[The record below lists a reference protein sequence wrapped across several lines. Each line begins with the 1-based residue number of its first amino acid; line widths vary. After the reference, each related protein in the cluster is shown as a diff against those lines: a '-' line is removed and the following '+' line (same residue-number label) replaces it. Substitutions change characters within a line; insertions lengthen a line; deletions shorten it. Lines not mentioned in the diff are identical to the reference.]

1 MDYKYIEQLLE
12 RYWACETD
20 EAEER
25 ILRDF
30 FAQENVPA
38 HLVRYQAL
46 FDYARQQVRPQLSK
60 DFDERVCA
68 LAEASADP
76 AHATAVGV
84 KARPLTTALRL
95 RPLFR
100 AAASVAIVLLL
111 GNAAQRSFNREEPAE
126 GWDYNSAAYTD
137 SYENPQTAL
146 DESMEAL
153 KMVQDGLK
161 TAAATDS
168 LSHGSEPADAKS
180 ITE

>member
-12 RYWACETD
+12 RYWACESS

-25 ILRDF
+25 ILREF
-30 FAQENVPA
+30 FAQETVPA
-38 HLVRYQAL
+38 HLLRYRAL
-46 FDYARQQVRPQLSK
+46 FDYERREALPRLSR
-60 DFDERVCA
+60 DFDERVCT
-68 LAEASADP
+68 LVEAEGP
-76 AHATAVGV
+76 AV
-84 KARPLTTALRL
+84 KARPLTAARRL

-111 GNAAQRSFNREEPAE
+111 GDAAQRSFERGEAPE

-153 KMVQDGLK
+153 RRVQDGLK

-168 LSHGSEPADAKS
+168 TLHGNEPTGAKS
-180 ITE
+180 VTE